1 MVQFAVRHNRT
12 LESIVDAFEQFDQ
25 CLPRF
30 QYYIEAFGSW
40 HSSERFRRSVVQ
52 YYAEFI
58 KQCQEALQFLRCN
71 QISKKRKYYRS
82 RISCL
87 TSAAENLCLLG
98 HASRL
103 LDGQSARR
111 IQRLH
116 NLTAWIDK
124 EASIVNAEQLRN
136 RVNEILLNITP
147 RKMSMRSFPYHN
159 LPYMRNAAFFDRDHE
174 MGQLSKLLSPIVRPK
189 TLVQIAL
196 SGLGGA
202 GKSQIAL
209 EYAYR
214 TISNYDAVFWV
225 SCESAVQLGTSV
237 AAQVSAL
244 RLISSDTPQQQNQ
257 LRDLFKGWL
266 FDVGRRGKTP

>member
-1 MVQFAVRHNRT
+1 MPNLSNNARKHCNFCGA
-12 LESIVDAFEQFDQ
+12 I
-25 CLPRF
+25 
-30 QYYIEAFGSW
+30 
-40 HSSERFRRSVVQ
+40 RSVRSANTTVQ
-52 YYAEFI
+52 G
-58 KQCQEALQFLRCN
+58 
-71 QISKKRKYYRS
+71 S
-82 RISCL
+82 RCL
-87 TSAAENLCLLG
+87 TSGAENLCLFG
-98 HASRL
+98 RASRL

-124 EASIVNAEQLRN
+124 EASIVDTEQLRN
-136 RVNEILLNITP
+136 RVNEILLNIMP
-147 RKMSMRSFPYHN
+147 QKMSMRSFPYHN

-189 TLVQIAL
+189 TLVQTAL

-225 SCESAVQLGTSV
+225 GCESAVQLDTSV
-237 AAQVSAL
+237 AAQASAL
-244 RLISSDTPQQQNQ
+244 RLIPSDTPQQQSQ

-266 FDVGRRGKTP
+266 FDVGRRGKTPLAGFVLTARLF